1 MTMETFLVV
10 KWIHVSAA
18 FISVSGFALRGIWML
33 ANSPLFNRRWVGI
46 APHIVDTVLLG
57 SAIALAA
64 MLHQYPFVHPWL
76 TAKVLAL
83 LVYIGLGM
91 AAFRFAH
98 TARLRLLAFSGA
110 MVAAAYILS
119 VAYFKSPLGPIG

>member
-1 MTMETFLVV
+1 METFLLV

-18 FISVSGFALRGIWML
+18 FVSVSGFALRGIWML
-33 ANSPLFNRRWVGI
+33 ANSPLFNRRWVRI
-46 APHIVDTVLLG
+46 APHIVDAVLLG

-64 MLHQYPFVHPWL
+64 MLHQYPFVQPWL

-91 AAFRFAH
+91 VAFRFAEG
-98 TARLRLLAFSGA
+98 ARTRLLAFSGA
-110 MVAAAYILS
+110 IVAAAYILS
-119 VAYFKSPLGPIG
+119 VAYFKSPLGPIR

>member
-1 MTMETFLVV
+1 METFLLV

-18 FISVSGFALRGIWML
+18 FVSVSGFALRGIWML
-33 ANSPLFNRRWVGI
+33 ANSPLFNRRWVRI
-46 APHIVDTVLLG
+46 APHIVDTVLLA

-64 MLHQYPFVHPWL
+64 MLHQYPFAHPWL

-91 AAFRFAH
+91 AAFRFA
-98 TARLRLLAFSGA
+98 RSGRT
-110 MVAAAYILS
+110 
-119 VAYFKSPLGPIG
+119 